1 MGTEEKVGEALASE
15 GSRRGWHGEGQVGG
29 QREKG
34 GDNGY
39 GALELQF
46 FTEDSRTL
54 GSPGQPQHMGFKSS
68 PGDSH
73 VLLR

>member
-1 MGTEEKVGEALASE
+1 MGTKEKVGEEALASE
-15 GSRRGWHGEGQVGG
+15 DSRRGWHGEGQVGS

-34 GDNGY
+34 GDSGY

-54 GSPGQPQHMGFKSS
+54 GSPGQPPALGEQFSCGVF
-68 PGDSH
+68 
-73 VLLR
+73 